1 MTGAAGARPRSTGM
15 LLLVPLFWAVAG
27 SSAQS
32 LQWWPEVDL
41 NIERARL
48 DFLLLGQVRLDAS
61 QANPQFIA
69 TGVLGTWRAARHW
82 DLSAGY
88 LFADLPQSSAVAHV
102 PLAIVTPHL
111 AAGRWSFADANRA
124 ERLLDY
130 SDEPYRYR
138 NRAAVDCAVGRER
151 RTHVY
156 VANEV

>member
-1 MTGAAGARPRSTGM
+1 
-15 LLLVPLFWAVAG
+15 
-27 SSAQS
+27 
-32 LQWWPEVDL
+32 
-41 NIERARL
+41 
-48 DFLLLGQVRLDAS
+48 
-61 QANPQFIA
+61 
-69 TGVLGTWRAARHW
+69 VLGTWRAARHW

-156 VANEV
+156 VANEVILEVAPRTAWNQNRAQLGVGFAAGKRTRADVYVLQRSAPGSKETTVTGTVLTVTLGKKG